1 MFWLEQIELSDEFG
15 IQNRK
20 SKIQNRGD
28 SAKCF
33 SKGGSGNQMI
43 KSREQWARMWEDLMK
58 RPFLSFAL
66 CATVLVFGLPA
77 QAQKQAMIPRIGIL
91 VAGAPSKGGASAAFV
106 QGLQAL
112 GYVDGKNILFEIRYA
127 EGNRERLRDLALELV
142 QLKVDAIYT
151 GSSPAIFALKQATKT
166 IPVVIVSSTDP
177 VRSGIVASLA
187 SPGGNITGI
196 SLIANDLWPKRL
208 QLIKEI
214 LPKVSRVAIFWNKSN
229 TGMAAEAKATE
240 EAAGL
245 LGVTLH
251 DRGVK
256 DASEIDVAFEAM
268 KKERPDAFLALM
280 DVPLRAHRKRI
291 LEFLAKQRVPAIF
304 ESKDWVEAGG
314 LISYGAESA
323 EVRRR
328 AAIQMDKILKGIKP
342 ADIPVEQPT
351 KFEFVINLKTAKQIG
366 LTLPQ
371 TVLMRADKV
380 IR

>member
-1 MFWLEQIELSDEFG
+1 MKGLVVSFTLSAMVLAFC
-15 IQNRK
+15 
-20 SKIQNRGD
+20 SP
-28 SAKCF
+28 
-33 SKGGSGNQMI
+33 
-43 KSREQWARMWEDLMK
+43 AR
-58 RPFLSFAL
+58 
-66 CATVLVFGLPA
+66 
-77 QAQKQAMIPRIGIL
+77 AQKPKTLPRIGIL
-91 VAGAPSKGGASAAFV
+91 IAGAPSKGGASTRFV
-106 QGLQAL
+106 QELRAL

-127 EGNRERLRDLALELV
+127 EGNRERLRDLAMELV
-142 QLKVDAIYT
+142 QRKVDAIYT

-187 SPGGNITGI
+187 SPGGNITGM

-208 QLIKEI
+208 ELIKEI

-229 TGMAAEAKATE
+229 TGMAAEAKATA

-245 LGVTLH
+245 LGVILQ

-268 KKERPDAFLALM
+268 HKEHPDAFLALM
-280 DVPLRAHRKRI
+280 DIPLRAHQKRI

-314 LISYGAESA
+314 LISYGADGA
-323 EVRRR
+323 DVTRR
-328 AAIQMDKILKGIKP
+328 AAIQMDKILKGVKP

-351 KFEFVINLKTAKQIG
+351 RFEFVINLNTAKQIG
-366 LTLPQ
+366 LTIPPN
-371 TVLMRADKV
+371 VLVRADRV